1 MNIYKIQRHTNII
14 FKYSGT
20 LTPHGMG
27 ADFPMLFYKS
37 MYPATIKR
45 QQYSVN
51 NYSSS
56 FWAFLNS
63 NGVIPVFFLNKI

>member
-27 ADFPMLFYKS
+27 ADFPMLFYKCIIQQLS
-37 MYPATIKR
+37 KDSNILSTI
-45 QQYSVN
+45 
-51 NYSSS
+51 
-56 FWAFLNS
+56 
-63 NGVIPVFFLNKI
+63 IPVRFGLF

>member
-20 LTPHGMG
+20 LTSHGME

-37 MYPATIKR
+37 II
-45 QQYSVN
+45 QQ
-51 NYSSS
+51 
-56 FWAFLNS
+56 L
-63 NGVIPVFFLNKI
+63 

>member
-27 ADFPMLFYKS
+27 ADFPMLFYKGII
-37 MYPATIKR
+37 YFIT
-45 QQYSVN
+45 Y
-51 NYSSS
+51 
-56 FWAFLNS
+56 NS
-63 NGVIPVFFLNKI
+63 